1 MKEKMERENEANK
14 KASED
19 LKRKLEEDS
28 ANILTKIA
36 RESEELK
43 DNIESQGQHLIDTMN
58 NENDAR
64 KKEADEIKVSCSNH

>member
-1 MKEKMERENEANK
+1 MERENEANK
-14 KASED
+14 KASEE

-43 DNIESQGQHLIDTMN
+43 DNMESQGQQLIDTMN
-58 NENDAR
+58 NENEAR
-64 KKEADEIKVSCSNH
+64 KKEADDIKV